1 MHELSLAEDMIQL
14 VEETARRENAKRVKT
29 VVLEIGR
36 LSAVEPEAL
45 RFAFDVVKSGGAAAD
60 AVLKII
66 DVPGEGI
73 CGACNQTAAMEEN
86 YAACPTCGSYD
97 MRPTTGTR
105 MWVKE
110 IEIEPEVG

>member
-14 VEETARRENAKRVKT
+14 VEETARRENARRVKT
-29 VVLEIGR
+29 VVVEIGR

-45 RFAFDVVKSGGAAAD
+45 GFAFDVVKLGGPAAE

-66 DVPGEGI
+66 DVPGEGT
-73 CGACNQTAAMEEN
+73 CGACGQVAVMAESFTP
-86 YAACPTCGSYD
+86 CPACGSFD
-97 MRPTTGTR
+97 MQPTAGTR

-110 IEIEPEVG
+110 IEIEPGGA